1 MFSGR
6 TVAHP
11 TLSRMKG
18 DHEIPMHEGDGP
30 AGVAERRVR
39 RWAGHLLDYGRALTD
54 FGFQQWLTPRM
65 APMLYGL
72 GVAGS
77 LYGVVMYVLDG
88 FSQSSSIGMGRMLLI
103 GPVAFLVAV
112 TLIRIALEIC
122 LVLFRITVQLS
133 AMAGHTEEIAEGM
146 PRITFWKNWWRREPP
161 SLKS

>member
-1 MFSGR
+1 
-6 TVAHP
+6 
-11 TLSRMKG
+11 
-18 DHEIPMHEGDGP
+18 
-30 AGVAERRVR
+30 
-39 RWAGHLLDYGRALTD
+39 
-54 FGFQQWLTPRM
+54 M

-122 LVLFRITVQLS
+122 LVLFRIAVQLS
-133 AMAGHTEEIAEGM
+133 AMAGHTEEIADGM
-146 PRITFWKNWWRREPP
+146 PRITFWKNWWRREPS